1 MAVRYLDDLGL
12 VGLDV
17 DGGHGAYRL
26 GREAGARQP
35 FRDERVDLVGGY
47 APAGAD
53 AEYQRRWPV
62 HQVASTPVRS
72 VIAMTG
78 PVSSSRVDSAGS
90 GQVASAARC
99 TPAPS
104 RSARLTGPGRVGSAS
119 RKPRS
124 APNVSSAV
132 RPVASVAVLTT
143 GRAPSTSATRSARAL
158 APPPPGPPWPPR
170 SAMACAP
177 ASSTH
182 TTPGSVCLSDSSGAR
197 SRTVAPVARK
207 QTRAVDSRHAVWTC
221 SATGPLWTVVSSGH
235 ASARRR
241 AIARPAAVALTRP
254 ITAAPRRRG
263 TPGSWRPT
271 GGYRRAARRA
281 GSPAVARLRRRT
293 PPPSAPPGPAR
304 PARPLPRPR

>member
-78 PVSSSRVDSAGS
+78 PVSSSTVDSAGS

-104 RSARLTGPGRVGSAS
+104 RSARLTRARRVRSPR
-119 RKPRS
+119 RKPRA
-124 APNVSSAV
+124 APNRSSPVQPAPAV
-132 RPVASVAVLTT
+132 AGPTT
-143 GRAPSTSATRSARAL
+143 GRGP
-158 APPPPGPPWPPR
+158 APPP
-170 SAMACAP
+170 
-177 ASSTH
+177 
-182 TTPGSVCLSDSSGAR
+182 AR
-197 SRTVAPVARK
+197 S
-207 QTRAVDSRHAVWTC
+207 
-221 SATGPLWTVVSSGH
+221 
-235 ASARRR
+235 
-241 AIARPAAVALTRP
+241 
-254 ITAAPRRRG
+254 
-263 TPGSWRPT
+263 
-271 GGYRRAARRA
+271 
-281 GSPAVARLRRRT
+281 
-293 PPPSAPPGPAR
+293 PSALGP
-304 PARPLPRPR
+304 